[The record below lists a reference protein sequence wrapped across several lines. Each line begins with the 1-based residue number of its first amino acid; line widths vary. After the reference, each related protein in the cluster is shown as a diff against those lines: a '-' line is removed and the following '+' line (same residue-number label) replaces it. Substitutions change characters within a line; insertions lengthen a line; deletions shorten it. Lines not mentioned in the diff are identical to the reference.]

1 MSTLSRSPL
10 PRSSAPD
17 WRGWSVAICSGIGAG
32 VLIGSE
38 VSRMLQWQRPAG
50 QIAAGAAVALLTAS
64 LAAKRPVAK
73 SLVASILVAGACL
86 MTIIL
91 RAWLNGHWP
100 VGHVD
105 HKWPVVFA
113 PWAFYG
119 CWPAILISL
128 TIAAV
133 RRRHAEPGAAP
144 DGGPTTQPGN
154 SRVTEG
160 PPSVS

>member
-1 MSTLSRSPL
+1 MSNPPLHSL
-10 PRSSAPD
+10 PRSSTTD
-17 WRGWSVAICSGIGAG
+17 WRGWTVAICSGVGAG

-38 VSRMLQWQRPAG
+38 VSKVLNWQRPAG

-91 RAWLNGHWP
+91 RAWLSGRGP

-105 HKWPVVFA
+105 HKWPVVLA

-119 CWPAILISL
+119 CWLTILISL
-128 TIAAV
+128 IIVAV
-133 RRRHAEPGAAP
+133 RRRPVGPGVAP
-144 DGGPTTQPGN
+144 NGVPATQPGN